1 MWLKNY
7 SITTKLA
14 IGDPQCKLNVNQQK
28 NFGCTC
34 LEKNCFFNAFVC
46 Q

>member
-28 NFGCTC
+28 I
-34 LEKNCFFNAFVC
+34 LVVLA
-46 Q
+46 